1 MTKSDLKP
9 STNEDS
15 AFAVLTE
22 AFEKVGIEYLV
33 RKGDRNIFVFVS
45 PRTPLQMIA
54 AGMSVEDI
62 PLESLLVSN
71 RFFEFEEDGSLA
83 SY

>member
-1 MTKSDLKP
+1 MAQSDLKP
-9 STNEDS
+9 VTNEGS

-22 AFEKVGIEYLV
+22 AFEKVGVKYLV
-33 RKGDRNIFVFVS
+33 RKGDANIFVFVS
-45 PRTPLQMIA
+45 PRIPLQMIPA
-54 AGMSVEDI
+54 RMSVEDMS
-62 PLESLLVSN
+62 LESLLVSN